1 MTENP
6 SIEPAVRLPRQVS
19 ARADRAR
26 LLLQPPAPPAA
37 EPPSANADAPA
48 PAQGATASPPPDDV
62 PRDPR
67 ENDPN
72 YWRQRFNVTKG
83 MWQQERE
90 KMRQEVANR
99 DATIAQL
106 QAEVAHLK
114 QQSTT
119 PAQVDLS
126 KYLSAEEIE
135 TLGEDQARTLVA
147 MSERLVADR
156 VRAQFEAQPAALKPK
171 APATAEP
178 GEKSNAEKFLDGLDE
193 DVPTWRDINE
203 EPEWLAFL
211 RERDDQSG
219 IVRQR
224 IVDMAQADGDHAPV
238 VKLLRQF
245 IAKMNPTATEPRPP
259 VVPQGTA
266 AGMSSASPAASVQA
280 AGVPTQTEIR
290 EHYKL
295 RKLGKVQP
303 EQAKAF
309 DARVKAAQ
317 DAGLL

>member
-1 MTENP
+1 
-6 SIEPAVRLPRQVS
+6 
-19 ARADRAR
+19 
-26 LLLQPPAPPAA
+26 
-37 EPPSANADAPA
+37 
-48 PAQGATASPPPDDV
+48 V

-317 DAGLL
+317 DDGLL